1 MRVVPHPA
9 AASAP
14 APYAAAET
22 AFAEAKAYL
31 SSREARQMSESD
43 LERELH
49 RRGQELMQKLLQG
62 HLDQRSPGRRRVRW
76 RGPTVS
82 STGNGACTNAP
93 WRRSSGRCRSVAW
106 ATLEP
111 VTTACTRWMRRSTCR
126 RERYSLEV
134 RRRVAEAA
142 ASRSFDEALFDLS
155 RSTGAEVPKRQAEQL
170 AARAAEDFDAFYEAR
185 RAAAGEPSSEESV
198 VVLTFDGKGVVLH
211 REDLREAT
219 RRAAE
224 RRRRQREQ
232 LSPFNRLQPGEKKHA
247 KRMATVAAVYAVA
260 PFVRSADEFLR
271 SLMPRQPGDKTQKA
285 KRAKTAA
292 VRPRPVAKR
301 VWASLEREP
310 AEVTAEAMLEA
321 ERHDPERVKRWV
333 VLVDGAET
341 QLDLVEAGA
350 AAYGVEVTVVLDII
364 HVVEYVWKAAHVFH
378 SEGSPERAC
387 WAWTRVRDILEGK
400 ARRVAASMRRAATVA
415 GFPDDARKPV
425 DTCANYLLKYAPYLH
440 YDRYL
445 AAGYPIATGVVE
457 GACRHLVRD
466 RMELTGARWRLV
478 GAEAVLKLRA
488 LRASGD
494 FDAYWDFHEAREYE
508 RNHAQNYADGMAPP
522 VTEPPPQRPPHPVF
536 DGSSSSYRATHR
548 THGVSLDRRRK
559 RAAPFSIPDPEIG
572 PEGDLTEVR
581 AIDISTGREVWRYSQ
596 RAPNAGTT
604 LAPCSAEFLPE
615 AAGRARVSGRDAVF
629 AGWQ

>member
-1 MRVVPHPA
+1 MGMVPHPA
-9 AASAP
+9 SASAP

-22 AFAEAKAYL
+22 VFAEAKSYL
-31 SSREARQMSESD
+31 SSREALQMSESD

-62 HLDQRSPGRRRVRW
+62 HLDQRSPGAVAGPVAGADGVERRERRVHGRDVETIF
-76 RGPTVS
+76 GTVRVDRV
-82 STGNGACTNAP
+82 GYARPGADSLHPLDASLNLP
-93 WRRSSGRCRSVAW
+93 
-106 ATLEP
+106 
-111 VTTACTRWMRRSTCR
+111 

-142 ASRSFDEALFDLS
+142 AARSFDEALFELS

-185 RAAAGEPSSEESV
+185 RAAAGEPVSEESV

-211 REDLREAT
+211 RDDLREAT
-219 RRAAE
+219 RQAAE

-232 LSPFNRLQPGEKKHA
+232 LFPFPRLKPGEKKHA
-247 KRMATVAAVYAVA
+247 KRMATVAAVYGVA
-260 PFVRSADEFLR
+260 PFVRSPEEFLA
-271 SLMPRQPGDKTQKA
+271 SLMPRQPGDKTRKD
-285 KRAKTAA
+285 KTRA

-310 AEVTAEAMLEA
+310 GEVIAEAMQEA

-341 QLDLVEAGA
+341 QLDLVEAAA

-364 HVVEYVWKAAHVFH
+364 HVVEYVWKAARVFH
-378 SEGSPERAC
+378 DEGSPELAH

-415 GFPDDARKPV
+415 GFSVDARKPV
-425 DTCANYLLKYAPYLH
+425 DTCANYLQKYAPYLQ

-466 RMELTGARWRLV
+466 RMDLTGARWRLV

-508 RNHAQNYADGMAPP
+508 RNHAQSYADGIVPP
-522 VTEPPPQRPPHPVF
+522 VTEPPPAPSSP
-536 DGSSSSYRATHR
+536 SSSR
-548 THGVSLDRRRK
+548 LRRVK
-559 RAAPFSIPDPEIG
+559 
-572 PEGDLTEVR
+572 
-581 AIDISTGREVWRYSQ
+581 
-596 RAPNAGTT
+596 
-604 LAPCSAEFLPE
+604 
-615 AAGRARVSGRDAVF
+615 
-629 AGWQ
+629 

>member
-1 MRVVPHPA
+1 MCVVPHPA

-14 APYAAAET
+14 APYAKAEA
-22 AFAEAKAYL
+22 AFAETKAYL
-31 SSREARQMSESD
+31 CSREAWQMSESD
-43 LERELH
+43 LERELD
-49 RRGQELMQKLLQG
+49 RRGRELMRKFLQG
-62 HLDQRSPGRRRVRW
+62 YLEQRGPGEAAGPVAGADGVERSERRVHQRAVE
-76 RGPTVS
+76 TVFGTVQAGR
-82 STGNGACTNAP
+82 TGYARPGYKSLYPLDASLNLP
-93 WRRSSGRCRSVAW
+93 
-106 ATLEP
+106 P
-111 VTTACTRWMRRSTCR
+111 
-126 RERYSLEV
+126 ERYSLEV

-155 RSTGAEVPKRQAEQL
+155 RSTGAQVPKRQAEQL

-185 RAAAGEPSSEESV
+185 RAAAGEPAPDESV
-198 VVLTFDGKGVVLH
+198 VVLTFDGKGVVLR

-232 LSPFNRLQPGEKKHA
+232 LSPFNRLKPGEKKHA

-271 SLMPRQPGDKTQKA
+271 SLMPRQPGDKTRKGE
-285 KRAKTAA
+285 TPA

-310 AEVTAEAMLEA
+310 AEVVAEALLEA
-321 ERHDPERVKRWV
+321 ERHDPERVKHWV
-333 VLVDGAET
+333 VLVDGDER
-341 QLDLVEAGA
+341 QLDLVEAAA
-350 AAYGVEVTVVLDII
+350 AAYGVDVTVVLDII
-364 HVVEYVWKAAHVFH
+364 HVVEYVWNAAHVFH
-378 SEGSPERAC
+378 REGSPESAH

-400 ARRVAASMRRAATVA
+400 ARRVASSMRRAATVA
-415 GFPDDARKPV
+415 DLSRDARKPV
-425 DTCANYLLKYAPYLH
+425 DTCADYLLKYAPYLH

-508 RNHAQNYADGMAPP
+508 RNHAQRYADGITPP
-522 VTEPPPQRPPHPVF
+522 VTEPPPPPASPRLRLV
-536 DGSSSSYRATHR
+536 
-548 THGVSLDRRRK
+548 K
-559 RAAPFSIPDPEIG
+559 
-572 PEGDLTEVR
+572 
-581 AIDISTGREVWRYSQ
+581 
-596 RAPNAGTT
+596 
-604 LAPCSAEFLPE
+604 
-615 AAGRARVSGRDAVF
+615 
-629 AGWQ
+629 